1 MIIEKSC
8 PRCVGDLTLVFDI
21 DESYFSCVQCGFI
34 TYSRPS
40 AVSAPPTPARAA
52 SRDAGHPSVPSTH
65 ARRAAPRDGGRVPR
79 NR

>member
-40 AVSAPPTPARAA
+40 AISAPPPRARAT
-52 SRDAGHPSVPSTH
+52 SHDAGHPSVPSTH
-65 ARRAAPRDGGRVPR
+65 ARRAAPTRNGRVPG